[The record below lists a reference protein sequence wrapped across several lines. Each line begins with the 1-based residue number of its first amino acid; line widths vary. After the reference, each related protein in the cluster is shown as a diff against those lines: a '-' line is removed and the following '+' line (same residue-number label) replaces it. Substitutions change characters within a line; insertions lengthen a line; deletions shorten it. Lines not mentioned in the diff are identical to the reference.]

1 MIEKL
6 ITDFFN
12 KVEKVE
18 GITSRNGKAKFL
30 VEELLEKKHEKFNYI
45 SIQTAS
51 RLHKKFVEKSNNENV
66 TTSDPFLKNVIAEYL
81 DYSNYKHFTEENYLK
96 DEFEKESEELNQYHI
111 YSKDHNSNGKQNIE
125 EKNSNFLKSIFNN
138 VSKAKKYKKHIITV
152 ILSLFSFIG
161 INYSSTF
168 LNSGNYIK
176 WNNDRFKKTFSTD
189 ENAIDNTI
197 YKINIE
203 KFRKVVLD
211 SSYTFF
217 TNGHNN
223 YWYGKNYEGVREFF
237 TDRGIHPETKK
248 ELKPITRDILAAES
262 LLYE

>member
-30 VEELLEKKHEKFNYI
+30 VEELLEKKYEKFNYI

-96 DEFEKESEELNQYHI
+96 DEFENESEELNQNHI
-111 YSKDHNSNGKQNIE
+111 DSSAYDSSGKEIIE

-138 VSKAKKYKKHIITV
+138 VFKTKKYKKHIITV
-152 ILSLFSFIG
+152 MLSLFSFIG

-168 LNSGNYIK
+168 LYSGNYIK

-189 ENAIDNTI
+189 ENAIDNSI
-197 YKINIE
+197 YKIDIE
-203 KFRKVVLD
+203 NFQKVDLD
-211 SSYTFF
+211 TSYTFF
-217 TNGHNN
+217 TKGVAN
-223 YWYGKNYEGVREFF
+223 YWYGKNNDHIREFF
-237 TDRGIHPETKK
+237 TDRGIHPETKQ
-248 ELKPITRDILAAES
+248 ELKPITRDILNLEG
-262 LLYE
+262 LLNE